1 MLAWVLPLAGQP
13 GSIQIG
19 TNPGNA
25 VTLLWDVNTAEGF
38 EYNPNTSVYTPQNIG
53 GGGNYNGIKVLTSA
67 WYYIEVNASFIEFNG
82 SQDDQGATI
91 LLETTSG
98 TAIAYNQRPIV
109 GTVSNHIGQNK
120 ITVSTF
126 LNQNDIV
133 RVKAW
138 GVTGAHYYVAGDIS
152 MSRFVS

>member
-1 MLAWVLPLAGQP
+1 MLSWALLLIDQP
-13 GSIQIG
+13 GNIQIG
-19 TNPGNA
+19 TTSANA
-25 VTLLWDVNTAEGF
+25 VTLLWDVNSPEGF
-38 EYNPNTSVYTPQNIG
+38 QYNPNTSVYTPQNLG
-53 GGGNYNGIKVLTSA
+53 GGDYDGIKVLADA

-138 GVTGAHYYVAGDIS
+138 GVTGAHNYVAGDIS